1 MLLRVKDSLIFINE
15 WLDRYKDIAD
25 EIVALDN
32 GSTDGTLEI
41 LRTNPKVVQVLQTEG
56 YNEGRD
62 KNMLYDAARKRNPDW
77 LLWLDADEILEPQ
90 VTRKDFD
97 KMMNSKIVDR
107 FAFRRFHFIDRGH
120 FAGSAYWLKYS
131 SGPDRLLWREK
142 PSGYFKNV
150 ILDSPNVKGIGGLK
164 AYTNIRLKHL
174 GYINKALVDKK
185 ADTYR
190 QIDPNNAVIQ
200 TMYIHDQKKVRWVD
214 DRKSLQVKL
223 LNMRLNMLLYKDFIA
238 KGFNKVFGAIAA
250 VGKKLMPARE
260 QAIQETVNA

>member
-1 MLLRVKDSLIFINE
+1 MLLRVKDSLTFINE

-25 EIVALDN
+25 EIIALDN

-41 LRTNPKVVQVLQTEG
+41 LRTNSKVVQVLQTEG

-62 KNMLYDAARKRNPDW
+62 KNMLYDAARKRHPDW

-90 VTRKDFD
+90 VTRADFD
-97 KMMNSKIVDR
+97 KMMSSKIVDR
-107 FAFRRFHFIDRGH
+107 YAFRRFHFIDREH
-120 FAGSAYWLKYS
+120 FAGSPYWLRYS

-150 ILDSPNVKGIGGLK
+150 ILDSPNVKGIGGVK

-190 QIDPNNAVIQ
+190 QVNGNDSIIQ
-200 TMYIHDQKKVRWVD
+200 SMYIHDQKKVRWID
-214 DRKSLQVKL
+214 NRKDLQVVA
-223 LNMRLNMLLYKDFIA
+223 LNARLNLLLYKEFIR
-238 KGFNKVFGAIAA
+238 KGFRKIFGVISAIT
-250 VGKKLMPARE
+250 KKLTLSKEKAAQQPA
-260 QAIQETVNA
+260 NA